1 MQKSV
6 VILGATG
13 LVGSALVEEL
23 IQDPQVSEIRLLSRR
38 PLSLKHPKVKIF
50 ETDLSNPEPLAFDG
64 VSALYCCIGTTR
76 KKTPDQTQYR
86 AIDHGMTLAAA
97 KAAKNAGAKEV
108 HLISAIGADTQSKI
122 FYSRLKGEIER
133 DLLTMNFAHTLIYQP
148 SILIGPRAEKRFG
161 EKIGQR
167 LSPLF
172 DLLLFGVL
180 LKYHSI
186 SAKELAVA
194 MQRHSFQ
201 NQKGIQILV
210 YPDLIKKNNK

>member
-23 IQDPQVSEIRLLSRR
+23 ILDQQVSEIRILTRR
-38 PLSLKHPKVKIF
+38 PLVFTSEKIKLIQ
-50 ETDLSNPEPLAFDG
+50 TDLSNPAPSAFANAT
-64 VSALYCCIGTTR
+64 ALYCCIGTTR

-86 AIDHGMTLAAA
+86 TIDYGMTLAAA
-97 KAAKNAGAKEV
+97 AAAQNAGTTEV

-133 DLLTMNFAHTLIYQP
+133 DLLQLNFERTLIYQP
-148 SILIGPRAEKRFG
+148 SILIGPRPEKRFG
-161 EKIGQR
+161 EKIAQL

-172 DLLLFGVL
+172 DLLLFGAL
-180 LKYHSI
+180 QKYHSI

-194 MQRHSFQ
+194 MHRNSFKEL
-201 NQKGIQILV
+201 KGKQTLT
-210 YPDLIKKNNK
+210 YPDFFQK

>member
-6 VILGATG
+6 VILGASG

-38 PLSLKHPKVKIF
+38 PLSLEHPKVKIF

-86 AIDHGMTLAAA
+86 AIDYGMTLAAA
-97 KAAKNAGAKEV
+97 AAAQNAGATEV
-108 HLISAIGADTQSKI
+108 HLISAIGADTESKI

-133 DLLTMNFAHTLIYQP
+133 DLLQLNFERTLIYQP
-148 SILIGPRAEKRFG
+148 SILIGPRPEKRFG
-161 EKIGQR
+161 EKIAQL

-172 DLLLFGVL
+172 DLLLFGAL
-180 LKYHSI
+180 QKYHSI

-194 MQRHSFQ
+194 MHRHSFAA
-201 NQKGIQILV
+201 QKGKQVLT
-210 YPDLIKKNNK
+210 YPDFFQK

>member
-23 IQDPQVSEIRLLSRR
+23 INDQQVSEIRILTRR
-38 PLSLKHPKVKIF
+38 PLDFTSEKIKLIQ
-50 ETDLSNPEPLAFDG
+50 TDLSNPAPSAF
-64 VSALYCCIGTTR
+64 SNAAALYCCIGTTR

-86 AIDHGMTLAAA
+86 AIDYGMTLAAA
-97 KAAKNAGAKEV
+97 TAAQNAGVAEV

-133 DLLTMNFAHTLIYQP
+133 DLLQLRFERTLIYQP
-148 SILIGPRAEKRFG
+148 SILIGPRPEKRFG
-161 EKIGQR
+161 EKIGQV

-172 DLLLFGVL
+172 DLLLFGSL
-180 LKYHSI
+180 QKYHSI

-194 MQRHSFQ
+194 MHRYSFTA
-201 NQKGIQILV
+201 QKGKQVLT
-210 YPDLIKKNNK
+210 YPDLIQK

>member
-38 PLSLKHPKVKIF
+38 PLSLEHPKVKIF
-50 ETDLSNPEPLAFDG
+50 EIDLSNPEPLAFDG

-97 KAAKNAGAKEV
+97 KAAKNAGATEV
-108 HLISAIGADTQSKI
+108 HLISAIGADTESKI

-133 DLLTMNFAHTLIYQP
+133 DLLQLNFERTLIYQP
-148 SILIGPRAEKRFG
+148 SILIGPRPEKRIG
-161 EKIGQR
+161 EKIAQL

-172 DLLLFGVL
+172 DLLLFGAL
-180 LKYHSI
+180 QKYHSI

-194 MQRHSFQ
+194 MHRHSFAA
-201 NQKGIQILV
+201 QKGKQVLT
-210 YPDLIKKNNK
+210 YTDLIQK

>member
-86 AIDHGMTLAAA
+86 AIDYGMTLAAA
-97 KAAKNAGAKEV
+97 AAAQNAGATEV

-133 DLLTMNFAHTLIYQP
+133 DLLQLNFERTLIYQP
-148 SILIGPRAEKRFG
+148 SILIGPRPEKRIG
-161 EKIGQR
+161 EKIAQL

-172 DLLLFGVL
+172 DLLLFGAL
-180 LKYHSI
+180 QKYHSI

-194 MQRHSFQ
+194 MHRHSFAT
-201 NQKGIQILV
+201 QKGKQVLT
-210 YPDLIKKNNK
+210 YTDLIQK